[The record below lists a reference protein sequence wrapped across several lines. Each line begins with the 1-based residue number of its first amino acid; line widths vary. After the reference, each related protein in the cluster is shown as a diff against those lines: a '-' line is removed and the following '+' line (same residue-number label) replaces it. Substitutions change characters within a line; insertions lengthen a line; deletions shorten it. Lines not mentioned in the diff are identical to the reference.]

1 MSENTLYCPNFE
13 VIENGFFSNL
23 RLVFREDEV
32 ATSLRCVMEDP
43 LDYASSGVDIDL
55 EGKAVASLIGSLS
68 RSKRTS
74 GELGAPVDLP
84 GGFGGVIEFGE
95 SCLALATDGVGSK
108 LQIASEVGELGGVG
122 FDCVAMNVNDL
133 ICVGAEPLAFVD
145 YIAVPVANPGVHASL
160 GRSLSRACETARV
173 TLAGGETATL
183 PGIVKEL
190 DLSGTSLGWFPK
202 GQGITGQ
209 NLIEGDVLI
218 GLPSSGIHS
227 NGYTLVRAVIDK
239 SGCSL
244 EDFCP
249 FDPSHDSRRIERF
262 SGRDGPITL
271 AEVMLNPTRI
281 YVNPVVDLV
290 LESRRKE
297 SFVEVG
303 SIKAI
308 AHITGGGLSNLL
320 RLHDK
325 LGWHIDEPLDPQP
338 EFEWISEVGSVTA
351 LEMYRTFNMGMG
363 MVIAISENN
372 AELVEEWLC
381 DRLPG
386 SRRVGRVVDN
396 GRLVT
401 HSDPDVIF
409 SHY

>member
-1 MSENTLYCPNFE
+1 M
-13 VIENGFFSNL
+13 
-23 RLVFREDEV
+23 REDEV
-32 ATSLRCVMEDP
+32 ATSLRGSMDDP

-55 EGKAVASLIGSLS
+55 EGRAVASLIGSLS
-68 RSKRTS
+68 RSKR
-74 GELGAPVDLP
+74 GPGQLGAPVDLP

-108 LQIASEVGELGGVG
+108 LQIANEVGQLGGVG

-145 YIAVPVANPGVHASL
+145 YIAVPVADPEVHAAL
-160 GRSLSRACETARV
+160 GVSLSRACETARV

-190 DLSGTSLGWFPK
+190 DLSGTALGWFPK
-202 GQGITGQ
+202 GRGITGQ
-209 NLIEGDVLI
+209 NLKEGDVLI
-218 GLPSSGIHS
+218 GLPSSGVHS
-227 NGYTLVRAVIDK
+227 NGYTLVRAVVER

-244 EDFCP
+244 EGPCP
-249 FDPSHDSRRIERF
+249 FDPSHPSREIERF
-262 SGRDGPITL
+262 SGAEAHPTL

-281 YVNPVVDLV
+281 YVDPVVALV
-290 LESRRKE
+290 LESRRE
-297 SFVEVG
+297 GGVVG
-303 SIKAI
+303 PDSIKAI

-320 RLHDK
+320 RLHDN
-325 LGWHIDEPLDPQP
+325 LGWHIDSPLEPQP
-338 EFEWISEVGSVTA
+338 EFEWLSEVGSVTTV
-351 LEMYRTFNMGMG
+351 EMHRTFNMGMG
-363 MVIAISENN
+363 MVIAVSEDSSD
-372 AELVEEWLC
+372 AVEEWVR

-401 HSDPDVIF
+401 HSNPDVVF